1 MIAGERS
8 VGKRIGLE
16 VCFIKTRNIL
26 PIDGQNLKG
35 MPKIESYWM
44 QNFCPLFF
52 AFSRLGCSDKI
63 FSVILLTFP

>member
-35 MPKIESYWM
+35 MPKIESY
-44 QNFCPLFF
+44 
-52 AFSRLGCSDKI
+52 
-63 FSVILLTFP
+63 